1 MTKTEQQISNKKG
14 NIMKNEALDLGLNE
28 EPKAAQKLYK
38 GKAEY
43 APPYYTINIPPH
55 PLEGMPEFEV
65 IGVNGEVLQVTRG
78 VDVPN
83 IPVAFINVLK
93 NAIASKQVKH
103 VNRDSSEFFEWVPFP
118 AIPYQLV
125 EGPYTERK
133 EV

>member
-1 MTKTEQQISNKKG
+1 
-14 NIMKNEALDLGLNE
+14 MKNEALDLGLNDGVK
-28 EPKAAQKLYK
+28 PAKKLYK
-38 GKAEY
+38 GKDEY
-43 APPYYTINIPPH
+43 APPYFTINIPPH

-65 IGVNGEVLQVTRG
+65 IGVNGEVIQVARG

-83 IPVAFINVLK
+83 IPQAFINVLK

-103 VNRDSSEFFEWVPFP
+103 VNKDGSEFFEWIPYP

-125 EGPYTERK
+125 EGPYMERK

>member
-1 MTKTEQQISNKKG
+1 MSEG
-14 NIMKNEALDLGLNE
+14 LDLGLE
-28 EPKAAQKLYK
+28 SPTPVKAKLYK
-38 GKAEY
+38 GKSEY

-55 PLEGMPEFEV
+55 PMEGMPEFEV
-65 IGVNGEVLQVTRG
+65 IGVNGEVIQVTRG

-83 IPVAFINVLK
+83 IPAAFINVLK
-93 NAIASKQVKH
+93 QAVASKQVKH
-103 VNRDSSEFFEWVPFP
+103 VNKDGSEYFEWIPYP